1 MNEISSKGLEMTNL
15 LRDMQG
21 LAQKATGID
30 MDGVTVE
37 KTNFQKILG
46 RAINNVES
54 LQQQSETM
62 QTSYELGNQEFSLAD
77 VMVATQKANLS
88 FQALSQVRNKLISAY
103 KEIMNMPV

>member
-21 LAQKATGID
+21 MAQKATGAE
-30 MDGVTVE
+30 MEGVTVE
-37 KTNFQKILG
+37 KTSFQKILG
-46 RAINNVES
+46 KAINNVGS

-62 QTSYELGNQEFSLAD
+62 QTSYELGSKEFSLAD

-88 FQALSQVRNKLISAY
+88 FQALSQVRNKLVSAY